1 MNLRPMLFTNAALLA
16 AMVGVSLWAWDQI
29 PDGAQVPIHF
39 TLTGEPDRF
48 GSKLE
53 ALSAMPTV
61 LVVMTLLLYVLPWL
75 DPRRANIEAS
85 AKFWNAIAICVSVM
99 LAYIHVLL
107 ALAATGIVIP
117 TASAVVPAINI
128 LFIVLGNYLS
138 KTRSNWF
145 AGIRTP
151 WTLSSEHS
159 WEKTHRWTGRLFV
172 ISGLVGLAAWLV
184 IDPHTATMI
193 SLAAVFATIL
203 AALVMSYVFWKN
215 DPNRVAGA

>member
-1 MNLRPMLFTNAALLA
+1 MNLRPMLFVNAALLA
-16 AMVGVSLWAWDQI
+16 GMVGVSLWAWDQI

-39 TLTGEPDRF
+39 NLSGEPDRF

-53 ALSAMPTV
+53 ALTAMPIV

-75 DPRRANIEAS
+75 DPRRANVEAS
-85 AKFWNAIAICVSVM
+85 AKFWNAIAIGVTLL

-107 ALAATGIVIP
+107 TLTATG
-117 TASAVVPAINI
+117 SAVEMGSAIVPAINV
-128 LFIVLGNYLS
+128 LFILLGNYLA

-172 ISGLVGLAAWLV
+172 LSGLTGLAAWFV
-184 IDPHTATMI
+184 TDTQTAMLI
-193 SLAAVFATIL
+193 SLAALFVTII
-203 AALVMSYVFWKN
+203 AAFVMSYIFWKN

>member
-1 MNLRPMLFTNAALLA
+1 MNLRPMLFTSAAVLA
-16 AMVGVSLWAWDQI
+16 GMVGVSLWAWDRI
-29 PDGAQVPIHF
+29 PDGAQVAIHF
-39 TLTGEPDRF
+39 DLTGQPDRF

-53 ALSAMPTV
+53 ALAAMPIV
-61 LVVMTLLLYVLPWL
+61 LVMMTLLLYVLPWL
-75 DPRRANIEAS
+75 DPRRANVEAS
-85 AKFWNAIAICVSVM
+85 AKFWNAIAIGVTLL

-107 ALAATGIVIP
+107 VLTATGTAIKM
-117 TASAVVPAINI
+117 ASAIVPAINV
-128 LFIVLGNYLS
+128 LFILLGNYLA

-172 ISGLVGLAAWLV
+172 LSGLAGLTAWLV
-184 IDPHTATMI
+184 TDAITAMI
-193 SLAAVFATIL
+193 VSLAALFATII

>member
-1 MNLRPMLFTNAALLA
+1 MNLRPMLFANAAVLA
-16 AMVGVSLWAWDQI
+16 GMVGISLWAWDQI

-39 TLTGEPDRF
+39 DLTGEPDRF

-53 ALSAMPTV
+53 ALSAMPI
-61 LVVMTLLLYVLPWL
+61 VVIAMTLLLYVLPWL
-75 DPRRANIEAS
+75 DPRRANVEAS
-85 AKFWNAIAICVSVM
+85 AKFWNAIAICVTV
-99 LAYIHVLL
+99 LLGYIHVLL
-107 ALAATGIVIP
+107 ALAATGTAIN

-172 ISGLVGLAAWLV
+172 VSGLAGMAVWLV
-184 IDPHTATMI
+184 TDPHTATMV
-193 SLAAVFATIL
+193 SLAAVLATII
-203 AALVMSYVFWKN
+203 AAFVMSYVFWKN